1 MAKSSTKID
10 DSTPLFEQ
18 DDTDEIEKEVYRN
31 LKEQTENF
39 MKKLKEFQEEPVTN
53 ETFETVEP

>member
-1 MAKSSTKID
+1 MAKSTIKID
-10 DSTPLFEQ
+10 ESTALFEQ

-39 MKKLKEFQEEPVTN
+39 MKKLKEFQEEPITN